1 MISKDNERFT
11 ATISKKQ
18 GEQLVKYCRRNNLTK
33 SAVVSLALATLFA
46 SGLRAGDVIGQM
58 FIDFANLKGGKDE

>member
-1 MISKDNERFT
+1 MISENNERFT
-11 ATISKKQ
+11 ATISKEQ
-18 GEQLVKYCRRNNLTK
+18 GKQLVKYCQRNKLTK

-58 FIDFANLKGGKDE
+58 FIDIADLKGGKDE